1 MEEKSFKNAKKVYET
16 LCGALD
22 SIGWRYDRH
31 DDDFIVTLGVNGED
45 IPMWLVLGVDADK
58 ELIRCMSRIPVE
70 FDSENMVDG
79 SIACAYATWRI
90 IDGRFALDIS
100 KGEVNFEIASSFAG
114 SLISKELIKYLVG
127 TAVNTIDDFNDGIV
141 AVANGSMSIGDFCKL

>member
-1 MEEKSFKNAKKVYET
+1 MEEKSLKNAKKVYET

-22 SIGWRYDRH
+22 SIGWRYERH

-45 IPMWLVLGVDADK
+45 IPMWLVIGVDADK
-58 ELIRCMSRIPVE
+58 ELIRCMSRIPVA

-90 IDGRFALDIS
+90 IDGRFVIDIS
-100 KGEVNFEIASSFAG
+100 KGEVNFEISSSFALYSSSDI
-114 SLISKELIKYLVG
+114 SLKSKAFILFKIESENVFNELYIDISVG
-127 TAVNTIDDFNDGIV
+127 
-141 AVANGSMSIGDFCKL
+141 